1 MSLSRFFS
9 QNMMKNTKLL
19 FCPDFSFHIWIVR
32 RDVISSSGTKSM
44 SFNLI
49 EISLVSSITYLGVCI
64 IFKLR
69 TCFYKHRN
77 VWLSFFLSLRYRRHL
92 ASLQRGRMPTIV
104 FPTWYPS
111 GSRSSWSRHC
121 WMPSLV
127 ALVPSGS
134 STQKWC
140 TKSYKENEDRWEWE
154 RFICSGLYVC
164 VMSNRFLSSNW
175 N

>member
-32 RDVISSSGTKSM
+32 RDVISSSGEKST

-49 EISLVSSITYLGVCI
+49 EISLVSSISYLGVCI

-92 ASLQRGRMPTIV
+92 ASLQRGRMS
-104 FPTWYPS
+104 Y
-111 GSRSSWSRHC
+111 HC
-121 WMPSLV
+121 LSH
-127 ALVPSGS
+127 LVPIWLQVQLVQALLDALSGG
-134 STQKWC
+134 TGAL
-140 TKSYKENEDRWEWE
+140 WEQHTEVMHKILQRE
-154 RFICSGLYVC
+154 RRQVGVRKIHLFWTLCVC
-164 VMSNRFLSSNW
+164 HE
-175 N
+175 